1 MQGTGFGWEASPAQT
16 HPSII
21 DIIKTSR
28 RTIRNIIGQS
38 LTCQSNCAGAQ
49 LACFPTLLSNHEE
62 RLPKRAFKIKGPT
75 TNIQKKAVLKKHVK
89 NRNNFAVRKWKE
101 AEYCWIPRC
110 WHGIQARQG
119 KQIDRLTE
127 MEHMSGPDVIFA

>member
-1 MQGTGFGWEASPAQT
+1 MRRLQNGKSITQPGMHEPQLLKWLDVLPKIVPGAGFGWEASPAQT

-21 DIIKTSR
+21 DIIKTTLR

-75 TNIQKKAVLKKHVK
+75 TNIQKKAV
-89 NRNNFAVRKWKE
+89 
-101 AEYCWIPRC
+101 
-110 WHGIQARQG
+110 
-119 KQIDRLTE
+119 
-127 MEHMSGPDVIFA
+127 